1 MKCPRC
7 KTRQLVV
14 IDLEVSGERLSLH
27 SCSACE
33 VRWWQHAGGPLAIDG
48 VLTLVAQR

>member
-7 KTRQLVV
+7 KTRELVV
-14 IDLEVSGERLSLH
+14 IDMAVSGQRVRLR

-33 VRWWQHAGGPLAIDG
+33 VRWWEGGTGLLALDG
-48 VLTLVAQR
+48 LLALATDR

>member
-1 MKCPRC
+1 MCPRC

-14 IDLEVSGERLSLH
+14 IEMAVAGAPVSLR

-33 VRWWQHAGGPLAIDG
+33 VRWWQGGEGRLALDG
-48 VLTLVAQR
+48 LLDLAAQR